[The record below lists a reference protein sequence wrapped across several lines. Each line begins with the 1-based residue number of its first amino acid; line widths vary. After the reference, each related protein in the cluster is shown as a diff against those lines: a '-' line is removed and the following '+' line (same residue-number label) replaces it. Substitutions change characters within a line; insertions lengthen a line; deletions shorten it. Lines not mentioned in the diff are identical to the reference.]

1 MSYFTTKKIHFNK
14 IKKGFT
20 LIEVILSLVLILL
33 ISSLV
38 VPNIS
43 QSQQNFKLIS
53 STKNIEKIC
62 KFARGM
68 SILREKELIVVI
80 NSNKQN
86 ISVGEVNNKTNDYFD
101 NELLL
106 KQIDLNEEIVRNLPK
121 GIEIDEFTNES
132 NTYTILDDDYYYIRF
147 YPNGH
152 CDAFFL
158 NLKLKDKIINISS
171 DPISGKIFSKYLQ

>member
-1 MSYFTTKKIHFNK
+1 MEATRRIFAT
-14 IKKGFT
+14 
-20 LIEVILSLVLILL
+20 ILELHDYRG
-33 ISSLV
+33 
-38 VPNIS
+38 
-43 QSQQNFKLIS
+43 QSIRK
-53 STKNIEKIC
+53 
-62 KFARGM
+62 
-68 SILREKELIVVI
+68 
-80 NSNKQN
+80 
-86 ISVGEVNNKTNDYFD
+86 
-101 NELLL
+101 
-106 KQIDLNEEIVRNLPK
+106 EEIVKNFPK